1 MDCIESCHVISD
13 EWSRTQCHES
23 SEQWIDGPDQTITH
37 IRRPRSNNQTQ
48 HPTRYKKI
56 FLTHPLLLQIHTFY
70 KNLPNPNPTHEL
82 SEIRRRFLFP
92 QVRTFVSVSRIFET
106 LGSWFFVISVKAENL
121 VLWFCVWIWTT
132 CSYWFFLVGASVVL
146 LWFLFGTIC
155 CGVFSSQYSRFE

>member
-1 MDCIESCHVISD
+1 MESHTMPRVKWTMKWTAQIKQS
-13 EWSRTQCHES
+13 
-23 SEQWIDGPDQTITH
+23 PH

-132 CSYWFFLVGASVVL
+132 CSYWFVSC
-146 LWFLFGTIC
+146 WC
-155 CGVFSSQYSRFE
+155 